1 MVILWFL
8 IELSIQQ
15 NIDYGALGDL
25 TDEELTALY
34 NDYSGLLL
42 PTMYEDDIDDIINK
56 IHNGEFDQLLDEF
69 IDINAESPPQSEDL
83 CPNKMA
89 CEEKL
94 RADLFSTYSP
104 ILKPTEMEFMDVTF
118 VELNL
123 VLDKVLEVSQTGEF
137 MTGTGYH
144 IFDHFC

>member
-25 TDEELTALY
+25 TDEQLTALY
-34 NDYSGLLL
+34 NGYSGLLSSA
-42 PTMYEDDIDDIINK
+42 MYEDDFDDVINK
-56 IHNGEFDQLLDEF
+56 IHNGDFDELLDDLL
-69 IDINAESPPQSEDL
+69 DINPEEPVIDSCLS
-83 CPNKMA
+83 KMA

-94 RADLFSTYSP
+94 RSDLFSTYSP

-137 MTGTGYH
+137 MTGTGFYLRRH
-144 IFDHFC
+144 YF